1 LERSRLDPWLRAA
14 RQSLGVAMA
23 RAAEGAGGTRLVD
36 EAIAEA
42 NDALAAAIESVSI
55 TDVPAP
61 SLGLTPRE
69 QQVLHL
75 VARHYTDREIADA
88 LSISPRTTMHHV
100 SHILAKL
107 GVTSR
112 RAAAA
117 WAAGH
122 GFA

>member
-1 LERSRLDPWLRAA
+1 MS
-14 RQSLGVAMA
+14 
-23 RAAEGAGGTRLVD
+23 
-36 EAIAEA
+36 
-42 NDALAAAIESVSI
+42 AAIESTSS
-55 TDVPAP
+55 TDRPAP
-61 SLGLTPRE
+61 SLSLTARE